1 MTGRRLRRL
10 VLAGASTLA
19 LLAAGTFASAAPVQ
33 AAPGPPGSP
42 EYWFDQWQIPTLWD
56 SGARGQGVVI
66 AAIDTGVN
74 AQLSAFAGKVLP
86 GKDFGVPGNGQI
98 DRESDE
104 FGHGTA
110 MASIM
115 VGAPS
120 TLGITGIA
128 PDAKILPIAV
138 PLIGTTDAASDD
150 HLAAAIRWAVDHGA
164 KVISMSL
171 GGARHAD
178 TDSHPCPPDEQSA
191 IFYAMSKGAVLLAA
205 GGNRGK
211 TDNAVEEPGV
221 CLGVVA
227 VGAVD
232 QNGAVADFSS
242 RHPYLTLAAPGVNIA
257 SLSRIPDVAYHG
269 DGTSQATAI
278 TSAVVALVWSK
289 YPTLTGRQVVARILA
304 TLSQASDTPGSEL
317 GYGVLDGYRA
327 VTATV
332 SPTAPNPVYDA
343 AAPFQARAAAIAKA
357 AAAPPATPPPAAAA
371 IQSTGSFSVGSANRL
386 LTAGVVIGSAI
397 AVAGLLALLVLIV
410 LGLRRRGSGAAT
422 QAIAEPAPSAPV
434 ELDETGA
441 VWHEIPMQHPSDH
454 ARPSPYPLS
463 PRPEASAQDQ

>member
-1 MTGRRLRRL
+1 MTARRIRQV
-10 VLAGASTLA
+10 VLGGAMTLA
-19 LLAAGTFASAAPVQ
+19 MLAAGAFAGAAPAQ
-33 AAPGPPGSP
+33 AAPGPPSAP

-56 SGARGQGVVI
+56 AGVRGQGVVI
-66 AAIDTGVN
+66 AEIDTGVN
-74 AQLSAFAGKVLP
+74 AQLDALAGKVLS
-86 GKDFGVPGNGQI
+86 GKDFGAPGNGQI
-98 DRESDE
+98 DRETDE

-138 PLIGTTDAASDD
+138 PLTGTSDAASDD

-178 TDSHPCPPDEQSA
+178 TDSHPCPTDEQSA
-191 IFYAMSKGAVLLAA
+191 IYYAMNKGAVVLAA
-205 GGNRGK
+205 GGNRGES
-211 TDNAVEEPGV
+211 DNAVEEPGV

-232 QNGAVADFSS
+232 QNEVVAGFSS
-242 RHPYLTLAAPGVNIA
+242 RHPYLSLAAPGVNIA
-257 SLSRIPDVAYHG
+257 SLSRIPGAAYHG

-289 YPTLTGRQVVARILA
+289 YPKLTGRQVIARILA
-304 TLSQASDTPGSEL
+304 TLSKVSALRTPEL

-332 SPTAPNPVYDA
+332 SPTAPNPIYDA
-343 AAPFQARAAAIAKA
+343 AAPFQARDAAVAKA
-357 AAAPPATPPPAAAA
+357 AVAAPPRPSPVVAG
-371 IQSTGSFSVGSANRL
+371 IQSTGTFSVGPSNRL
-386 LTAGVVIGSAI
+386 LTTGVVIGSAI
-397 AVAGLLALLVLIV
+397 ALAGLLGLLVLLVI
-410 LGLRRRGSGAAT
+410 GLRRRGSGAPAPVSVPPP
-422 QAIAEPAPSAPV
+422 AEPDA
-434 ELDETGA
+434 TGA
-441 VWHEIPMQHPSDH
+441 VWHEIPMQNLPELPRQLPERP
-454 ARPSPYPLS
+454 RPSPHPG
-463 PRPEASAQDQ
+463 ASRRDW